1 MQRRGRREKEPS
13 AFLLGPVKDGIA
25 HKYPNEN
32 VDVVV
37 RPKRLDLA
45 GSRGEKYIFESHWA
59 IVGVSNYEWIKSLK
73 K

>member
-25 HKYPNEN
+25 RKYPNEN
-32 VDVVV
+32 V

-45 GSRGEKYIFESHWA
+45 GSRGEKYTFESPWA